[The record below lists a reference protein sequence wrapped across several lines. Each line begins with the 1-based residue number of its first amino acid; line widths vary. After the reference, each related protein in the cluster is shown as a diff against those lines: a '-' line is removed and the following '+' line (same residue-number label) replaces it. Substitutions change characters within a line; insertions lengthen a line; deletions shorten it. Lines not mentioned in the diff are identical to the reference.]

1 MAESHAL
8 IQDQHT
14 FQPFFILVRYSILL
28 SRTLT
33 RIEKKVY
40 PRFHPNQFLAESF
53 GQEDI
58 LITQ

>member
-14 FQPFFILVRYSILL
+14 FQPFFNLVRYSILL

-33 RIEKKVY
+33 CFEKKFY
-40 PRFHPNQFLAESF
+40 PPFHPNQF
-53 GQEDI
+53 
-58 LITQ
+58 